1 MPAPFIAAR
10 LWLAA
15 ALVTAPAAAQPGDA
29 VTVPLGALVAAV
41 TGWVSA
47 ETGLPLPSQPPRIT
61 YADDAEMAA
70 LRRADG
76 GHGAAPQPSGG
87 TRPEVIALY
96 DTRSETILLPAG
108 WTGGTAAELSI
119 LVHEITHHLQSEA
132 GQRFACPGEREQA
145 AFAAQARWLE
155 RFGSDLEREFRIDPL
170 FLLVAT
176 TCAP

>member
-1 MPAPFIAAR
+1 MSAPICAAR
-10 LWLAA
+10 WLWLAA
-15 ALVTAPAAAQPGDA
+15 ALVTAPAAAQAGDA

-47 ETGLPLPSQPPRIT
+47 ETGLPLPSQPPRVA

-70 LRRADG
+70 LRRADPA
-76 GHGAAPQPSGG
+76 GHAAPQPSG

-96 DTRSETILLPAG
+96 DTRSGTILLPAG

-132 GQRFACPGEREQA
+132 GLRFACPGEREQA

-155 RFGSDLEREFRIDPL
+155 RFGSDLDREFQIDPM

>member
-15 ALVTAPAAAQPGDA
+15 ALATAPGAAQPGD

-47 ETGLPLPSQPPRIT
+47 ETGLPQPSQPPRIA
-61 YADDAEMAA
+61 YADGAEMAA
-70 LRRADG
+70 LRRADA
-76 GHGAAPQPSGG
+76 GHEAAAQPSGG
-87 TRPEVIALY
+87 PWPEVIALY
-96 DTRSETILLPAG
+96 DTRSGTIVLPAG